1 MPRRAVGDGCV
12 SCHGSRQTPD
22 PALSQAALYRAAR
35 PTGLFFRW
43 PTLSMSA
50 EQQIEAV
57 ADVLADIVFNG
68 HQESEL
74 QIAIANR
81 LHWASI
87 NYEREH
93 RFTPRDRVDFFLAEG
108 GIAVECKV
116 KGGSAEIIRQL
127 DRYMAQECVRGIL
140 LVTTK
145 MQHRATMP
153 AQLQGKPV
161 KVLVFHRL
169 P

>member
-1 MPRRAVGDGCV
+1 
-12 SCHGSRQTPD
+12 
-22 PALSQAALYRAAR
+22 
-35 PTGLFFRW
+35 
-43 PTLSMSA
+43 MSV
-50 EQQIEAV
+50 EQQLDAV
-57 ADVLADIVFNG
+57 AGVLADIVFNG

-74 QIAIANR
+74 QIAVANR

-87 NYEREH
+87 AHEREYS
-93 RFTPRDRVDFFLAEG
+93 FTPRDRVDFFLAEG

-116 KGGSAEIIRQL
+116 KGGSAEITRQL
-127 DRYMAQECVRGIL
+127 DRYLSQESVRGIL

>member
-1 MPRRAVGDGCV
+1 M
-12 SCHGSRQTPD
+12 SD
-22 PALSQAALYRAAR
+22 PVEKQL
-35 PTGLFFRW
+35 
-43 PTLSMSA
+43 
-50 EQQIEAV
+50 EAV
-57 ADVLADIVFNG
+57 AGVLSDVVFNG

-74 QIAIANR
+74 QIAIENR

-87 NYEREH
+87 SYEREH
-93 RFTPRDRVDFFLAEG
+93 RFTPQDRVDFFLTNG

-116 KGGSAEIIRQL
+116 KGASAAIIRQL
-127 DRYMAQECVRGIL
+127 DRYMAQESVRGIL
-140 LVTTK
+140 LITTK

-153 AQLQGKPV
+153 SQLQGKPV